1 MASRKWTSEEED
13 LLVELAAGAWSY
25 PEITARFPGRT
36 VSSVRQ
42 KLVWLGVARDSR
54 DNPVAPLTEPPSPAR
69 AEARAAAEAAGKDP
83 DLAELEILAAR
94 VHDKGIDYRIEGG
107 IVQPS
112 RTPLDVGRAIKID
125 LGKEHLRLGIVS
137 DTHGGSHSEQLTALR
152 HFYRYAD
159 GQEKDPATRRCA
171 EPVDAFIH
179 GGDMTQG
186 SDRMH
191 PDQPYQLHAHGA
203 EQQASYVV
211 GTFPRSSREGVVTYA
226 IDGNHDDSFLKDGG
240 MNVVRQ
246 IAARRP
252 DIVYLGQTA
261 AYLTIGGCKMYVQ
274 HPSGVIP
281 YAKSYRLQKV
291 AESLP
296 IGNPVNLLLMG
307 HLHSY
312 CVVQHHGITALLL
325 PCFQGQYGWLA
336 GKGLHPDIGGIIVDV
351 WLTDKGEVARIAHE
365 VVRYQSV
372 QDDWDHEISQE
383 VSRGWTPQGLEVK

>member
-1 MASRKWTSEEED
+1 MSVED
-13 LLVELAAGAWSY
+13 ELQEAAVED
-25 PEITARFPGRT
+25 
-36 VSSVRQ
+36 VRQ
-42 KLVWLGVARDSR
+42 K
-54 DNPVAPLTEPPSPAR
+54 
-69 AEARAAAEAAGKDP
+69 AEDAGKDP

-107 IVQPS
+107 RVQPAN
-112 RTPLDVGRAIKID
+112 TPRDVGREINID
-125 LGKEHLRLGIVS
+125 MGKEHLRFGIVS
-137 DTHGGSHSEQLTALR
+137 DTHGGSHSEQNTALQ

-159 GQEKDPATRRCA
+159 GKEKDPATKKYIT
-171 EPVDAFIH
+171 PVDAFIH

-203 EQQASYVV
+203 DQQVGYVV
-211 GTFPRSSREGVVTYA
+211 GTYPKSERPGIVTYA
-226 IDGNHDDSFLKDGG
+226 IAGNHDDAFLKDGG

-246 IAARRP
+246 IASVRS
-252 DIVYLGQTA
+252 DVVYLGQTA

-274 HPSGVIP
+274 HPSGGVP

-296 IGNPVNLLLMG
+296 ISKPTNLLLMG

-351 WLTDKGEVARIAHE
+351 WLTDNGEVARIAHE
-365 VVRYQSV
+365 VMRYQSQ
-372 QDDWDHEISQE
+372 QDDWDHEISRE
-383 VSRGWTPQGLEVK
+383 VSRGWTPEGLVR